1 MREPEKKFCPLFC
14 IAKDYNVK
22 CVGES
27 CAFFLKATNPT
38 VQDNNVLTGEPYPT
52 RPLSTSVGEC
62 AIVRIARGVKD
73 E

>member
-27 CAFFLKATNPT
+27 CAFFLKDTNPT
-38 VQDNNVLTGEPYPT
+38 AEDNVLTGEPFPT
-52 RPLSTSVGEC
+52 RPSQTSVGEC

>member
-1 MREPEKKFCPLFC
+1 MNEPTKKMCPLIS
-14 IAKDYNVK
+14 IAKNRGMT

-38 VQDNNVLTGEPYPT
+38 TEDNVLTGKPFPT
-52 RPLSTSVGEC
+52 RPSQTSVGEC
-62 AIVRIARGVKD
+62 AIARIARGVKD